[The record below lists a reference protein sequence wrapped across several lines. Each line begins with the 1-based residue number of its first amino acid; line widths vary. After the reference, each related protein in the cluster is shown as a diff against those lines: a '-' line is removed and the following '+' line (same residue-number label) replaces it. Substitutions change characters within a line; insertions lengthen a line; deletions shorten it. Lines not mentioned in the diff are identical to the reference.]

1 MIGASLSP
9 RSPSSWVWTLSR
21 TVARAESRTRRHHSR
36 LYTLSEPVYTDG
48 MQSFPVVI
56 STILALTIVAC
67 GDSAGETTVVT
78 TVITTAGTDTST
90 PTPSTDT
97 EDVTTS
103 TGGLEPTSTGTT
115 VDLTTTT
122 GPTPTTVV
130 EPPEYC
136 VENEDGETSAP
147 VTCNATTDTWCAEI
161 EAFAAEHLPEPYASI
176 AVSNCEASGR
186 LDPCGVCFYIA
197 NTQCQ
202 VSGPCDDTI
211 IYECGCL
218 ARAHGMI

>member
-1 MIGASLSP
+1 MIGTSLSP

-36 LYTLSEPVYTDG
+36 LYTPSEPVYTDG
-48 MQSFPVVI
+48 MQTRVNAIII
-56 STILALTIVAC
+56 SSLLAASIVAC
-67 GDSAGETTVVT
+67 GDSATVVT
-78 TVITTAGTDTST
+78 TVITTVDADTST

-97 EDVTTS
+97 EDATTT
-103 TGGLEPTSTGTT
+103 TGGVEPTSTGTT
-115 VDLTTTT
+115 VDLTTT

-147 VTCNATTDTWCAEI
+147 VTCTATADTWCAEI
-161 EAFAAEHLPEPYASI
+161 EAFAAEHLPEPYAGI
-176 AVSNCEASGR
+176 AVSNCESSGR

>member
-1 MIGASLSP
+1 MQ
-9 RSPSSWVWTLSR
+9 
-21 TVARAESRTRRHHSR
+21 TRVN
-36 LYTLSEPVYTDG
+36 TI
-48 MQSFPVVI
+48 VI
-56 STILALTIVAC
+56 SSLIAASIGAC
-67 GDSAGETTVVT
+67 GDSATVVT
-78 TVITTAGTDTST
+78 TVITTVDADTST

-97 EDVTTS
+97 EDATTT
-103 TGGLEPTSTGTT
+103 TGGIEPTSTGTT

-147 VTCNATTDTWCAEI
+147 VTCTATADTWCAEI
-161 EAFAAEHLPEPYASI
+161 EAFAAEHLSEPYASI

-202 VSGPCDDTI
+202 VAGPCDDTI